1 MSISNQIAITPAV
14 CSLRQGEGCYHF
26 PLEPT
31 IGLDDNRF
39 AAIAKVLA
47 DFLLVEQ
54 GVEPV
59 IYQTSG
65 KASDIRFEACARTAP
80 SAYRLAVSNAGIL
93 IQASDPQGAFYA
105 VQSLRQIFAQTLG
118 SKTRMI
124 PELLIE
130 DSPKYAYRGMHLDV
144 SRHFFDV
151 DFIKRY
157 IDLIALHK
165 MNFFHWHLTDDSGW
179 RIEIKQYPRLTE
191 FGSIRSGTVQGFTLD
206 PDAKSDGIP
215 YSGYYTHEEVREV
228 VAYAGERH
236 ITVVPEIDIP
246 GHASALLAAQPE
258 LTCDH
263 ASVEVEPYFGIFDRV
278 ICNREASFEFLA
290 KVLSEVASLFPG
302 PYIHIGGD
310 EVKTTRW
317 EQCPDCHEIMRA
329 QGLEQSRELQHYFV
343 NRVVDIV
350 LALGKQ
356 PIAWD
361 DVVAPGVDSNL
372 TVMAWLSRKR
382 AQQAAAGGQDI
393 IMTPVQHAY
402 FDFYQ
407 SHSLDEPM
415 AIHGLSR
422 LTDVY
427 SFDPSEGIQPG
438 FEGRVIGGQGNL
450 WTEYIASPTAAE
462 RMILPRMSALAEKL
476 WSGTERSSWP
486 DFSRRLA
493 PLESFLKALG
503 YCVADSHYK
512 PHIVAERRA
521 TGVFCVSIEAL
532 EKQVVYTLDG
542 SIPTVDSETYTEPL
556 ILRGSQTVRAAT
568 LLDDGQL
575 LGDCRLT
582 LCDHLGLD
590 AEVTVRHSNPE
601 LVERSSRLICNGQRA
616 FDRLFDYPYWT
627 AMTGEDLDVTFAFDR
642 LTEVKSV
649 GFGFDVI
656 AHRRLHP
663 PCGARVLALD
673 SDGDWRE
680 LVYADRDT
688 IRCAD
693 RDISLNFMPTLTTK
707 IRVIIEN
714 QERVWS
720 VETKAMAPKTIYID
734 EVVIQ

>member
-1 MSISNQIAITPAV
+1 MSILEQIAITPAV
-14 CSLRQGEGCYHF
+14 RSLRQGENCFLF
-26 PLEPT
+26 PQEPT
-31 IGLDDNRF
+31 IRLDDKRF
-39 AAIAKVLA
+39 AATAALLA
-47 DFLLVEQ
+47 DFLKVEQ

-65 KASDIRFEACARTAP
+65 ETADICFEACARSDP
-80 SAYRLAVSNAGIL
+80 SAYRLAISKAGIL
-93 IQASDPQGAFYA
+93 IQASEPQGAFYA
-105 VQSLRQIFAQTLG
+105 VQSLRQIFAQTPAGQVTVL
-118 SKTRMI
+118 

-130 DSPKYAYRGMHLDV
+130 DSPKYTYRGMHLDV

-157 IDLIALHK
+157 IDLVALHK

-179 RIEIKQYPRLTE
+179 RIEIKQYPRLTQ
-191 FGSIRSGTVQGFTLD
+191 FGSMRSGTVQGFTLD

-215 YSGYYTHEEVREV
+215 YGGYYTQSEVQEV
-228 VAYAGERH
+228 VAYAAERH

-246 GHASALLAAQPE
+246 GHASALLAAHPE

-263 ASVEVEPYFGIFDRV
+263 ASVEVEPFFGIFDHV
-278 ICNREASFEFLA
+278 ICNRESSFKFLGN
-290 KVLSEVASLFPG
+290 VLSEIASLFPG

-317 EQCPDCHEIMRA
+317 EQCSDCREIMRA
-329 QGLEQSRELQHYFV
+329 EGLEQPRELQRYFV

-361 DVVAPGVDSNL
+361 DVVAPGVDPNV

-382 AQQAAAGGQDI
+382 AQQAVENGQDI

-422 LTDVY
+422 LSDVY
-427 SFDPSEGIQPG
+427 RFDPSEGIEPAV
-438 FEGRVIGGQGNL
+438 EGRVIGGQGNL
-450 WTEYIASPTAAE
+450 WTEYIASPDAVE

-476 WSGTERSSWP
+476 WSGNERSSWP
-486 DFSRRLA
+486 DFSERLPA
-493 PLESFLKALG
+493 LESFLKALG
-503 YCVADSHYK
+503 YCVSDSHYK
-512 PHIVAERRA
+512 PHILAERRA

-532 EKQVVYTLDG
+532 EQKVVYTLDG
-542 SIPTVDSETYTEPL
+542 SAPTVDSETYREPL
-556 ILRGSQTVRAAT
+556 VLRGSQTVRAST
-568 LLDDGQL
+568 LLDGGHL
-575 LGDCRLT
+575 LGDSRLT

-590 AEVTVRHSNPE
+590 AEVILRHSNPD
-601 LVERSSRLICNGQRA
+601 VAERSSKLICNGQRA
-616 FDRLFDYPYWT
+616 FDRLFDYPHW
-627 AMTGEDLDVTFAFDR
+627 AAVTGEDLDVTYAFAG

-688 IRCAD
+688 IRYAN
-693 RDISLNFMPTLTTK
+693 RDIVLNFMPTLTNK

-714 QERVWS
+714 RERVWS

-734 EVVIQ
+734 EVIIQ